1 MRPTDIL
8 KRDHRELL
16 LAVSILNAMCA
27 NVESGKSAVPE
38 DFRRLIGY
46 VTGFGFGYH
55 SANEDVLFNAL
66 RAHGVDSRTTALGRL
81 QGDHVVYR
89 QSMDD
94 VLANLDAAE
103 NGKDGVWDSIVRECQ
118 YTMNHIEEHM
128 KQEEY
133 ILYYMADIYL
143 PEDEQQRLLR
153 AFTAME
159 SDLIRSG
166 KRAVFDEILTT
177 LAQKYGAEGS
187 AKANDFGLLPVDA

>member
-8 KRDHRELL
+8 KSDHREML
-16 LAVSILNAMCA
+16 LAVSILNTMCA
-27 NVESGKSAVPE
+27 GVEKEGEAEPG
-38 DFRRLIGY
+38 DFRRLIDY
-46 VTGFGFGYH
+46 VTNFGFGYH

-66 RAHGVDSRTTALGRL
+66 RAHGVDSKTTALGRL

-89 QSMDD
+89 RSMDD

-103 NGKDGVWDSIVRECQ
+103 KGDGSVWDSIVRECR
-118 YTMNHIEEHM
+118 YTMEHIEEHM

-143 PEDEQQRLLR
+143 PEQEQQRLLR

-166 KRAVFDEILTT
+166 KRAVFDDILST
-177 LAQKYGAEGS
+177 LAAKYS
-187 AKANDFGLLPVDA
+187 AGDSDGINDFGLSVDV